1 MTSNIIY
8 TTFLPDQYC
17 VYHTTYSGTLLPQ
30 NYIGSTSTDNVLNKN
45 YHGSV
50 ESNRYKSI
58 WLSEIKLHPELFS
71 TVIVS
76 YHDTRSNA
84 MYKELQVQKILNV
97 VKSDLFIN
105 RAYASVNGFGDTI
118 YTPEEKATSSKKTS
132 DTFSNKTLEEKA
144 ATSKKMSDACF
155 NRTPEQKEAKS
166 KKQSNAHA
174 NKTPEEK
181 ATSSKKM
188 SDACFNRT
196 PEQKAVTINKMLET
210 TANRTPE
217 EKEAT
222 AKKYSDT
229 MANKN
234 PEGRSRQFFSVM
246 NSKKTYDKGNLSK
259 YFPEFKQYY

>member
-1 MTSNIIY
+1 M
-8 TTFLPDQYC
+8 PA
-17 VYHTTYSGTLLPQ
+17 
-30 NYIGSTSTDNVLNKN
+30 NYIGSSSVDKVLNKN

-50 ESNRYKSI
+50 ASKRYKAI
-58 WLSEIKLHPELFS
+58 WLSELLLHPELFS

-84 MYKELQVQKILNV
+84 TYRELQIQRTLNV

-105 RAYASVNGFGDTI
+105 RAYASINGYGDTT
-118 YTPEEKATSSKKTS
+118 YTSEEKEITNKKKS
-132 DTFSNKTLEEKA
+132 DAHINRTPQEKT
-144 ATSKKMSDACF
+144 ATSKLMSDSHA
-155 NRTPEQKEAKS
+155 NRTPQEKQQQKTKTAVTK
-166 KKQSNAHA
+166 A
-174 NKTPEEK
+174 NRSEEEK

-188 SDACFNRT
+188 SDS
-196 PEQKAVTINKMLET
+196 AVLAR
-210 TANRTPE
+210 ANRTPE

>member
-155 NRTPEQKEAKS
+155 NRTPEQK
-166 KKQSNAHA
+166 
-174 NKTPEEK
+174 
-181 ATSSKKM
+181 
-188 SDACFNRT
+188 
-196 PEQKAVTINKMLET
+196 AVTINKMLET

-229 MANKN
+229 MANKT
-234 PEGRSRQFFSVM
+234 PEERSRQFFSVM